1 MTSDPPSFRVVV
13 PMYNEEVGAETCV
26 RTMMRALEAYGE
38 RAGLIVVDDGSG
50 DRTRSIL
57 HRLAAELPE
66 LRYVEREVNGGY
78 GAALRSGTER
88 AAADGADYVLF
99 MDSDL
104 TNDPSDIPKFVA
116 AIGEGAD
123 VVKASRFRRGGGM
136 RGVPWNRRAFSVA
149 GNLLAAALFGVGVR
163 DCTNG
168 FRAVRT
174 ALLLRMRL
182 RERGFA
188 VIMEEL
194 WWCKALGARF
204 AEVPVVLTARQGEL
218 RPTAFQYRP
227 DIFRTYLHYA
237 LLCARG
243 TRPE

>member
-1 MTSDPPSFRVVV
+1 MF
-13 PMYNEEVGAETCV
+13 NEEAGAEICV
-26 RTMMRALEAYGE
+26 RAMTRALEPYGA
-38 RAGLIVVDDGSG
+38 RAGLIVVDDGSS
-50 DRTRSIL
+50 DRTRPIL
-57 HRLAAELPE
+57 RALAAELAE
-66 LRYVEREVNGGY
+66 LRYVEREANGGY

-88 AAADGADYVLF
+88 AAAEGAEYVLF

-104 TNDPSDIPKFVA
+104 TNDPADIPRFLA
-116 AIGEGAD
+116 AIGAGAD

-136 RGVPWNRRAFSVA
+136 RGVPWTRAAFSVA
-149 GNLLAAALFGVGVR
+149 GNMLAAVLCGVGVR

-174 ALLLRMRL
+174 ALLLRMKL

-204 AEVPVVLTARQGEL
+204 AEVPVILTARHREL
-218 RPTAFQYRP
+218 RSTAFQYRP
-227 DIFRTYLHYA
+227 EIFRTYLSYA
-237 LLCARG
+237 IRCARG
-243 TRPE
+243 IRPE